1 MEKRVILIS
10 MLQTIKKFF
19 SVEKKDSKKKE
30 KKGKNAWA
38 EKQLKEM
45 GKLGG
50 KLILM

>member
-1 MEKRVILIS
+1 

-19 SVEKKDSKKKE
+19 LSGNKGKSKKAS
-30 KKGKNAWA
+30 KKGRNLWA
-38 EKQLKEM
+38 EKQFKEM

>member
-1 MEKRVILIS
+1 
-10 MLQTIKKFF
+10 MLKTIKKFF
-19 SVEKKDSKKKE
+19 SVK
-30 KKGKNAWA
+30 KKGKKKNKNVWA